1 MKCQTKERLL
11 PGPVVVLM
19 STYNGERFIEEQVR
33 SILEQLPQYGC
44 LLVRDDGSR
53 DRTVDLIRSLG
64 DERVKVICGVNI
76 GFAKSFLTLLQQAPT
91 DAEMVMFSDQDD
103 VWFPHKI
110 ERAWSR
116 LQAVPSGPALYCS
129 AQMLADESLNPL
141 EATPPWPRPPSFVGA
156 LAENIVTGCTAAL
169 NPEAAKLLREGGVPA
184 QVHFHDWW
192 MYLVIA
198 AFGTVVVD
206 DEPTLLYRQHG
217 GNLIGRGAGWWGR
230 HLQIL
235 RFLLKNDW
243 VGIMLGQ
250 VAELQSLY
258 GGRMSP
264 EQRWILSRHFD
275 VRDNLAKPKWRTV
288 LGWTRWRQTWANE
301 VFFRML
307 LMTKRSGIWPPFW
320 RRPE

>member
-1 MKCQTKERLL
+1 MKSMNDHSEKAPR
-11 PGPVVVLM
+11 VVVLM
-19 STYNGERFIEEQVR
+19 STYNGERFLEAQVR
-33 SILEQLPQYGC
+33 SILEQLPQDGR
-44 LLVRDDGSR
+44 LLVRDDGST
-53 DRTVDLIRSLG
+53 DRTVKLLQGFSDSRIQL
-64 DERVKVICGVNI
+64 KCGENL

-91 DAEMVMFSDQDD
+91 DAQMVMFSDQDD
-103 VWFPHKI
+103 VWFPDKI
-110 ERAWSR
+110 ERAWRR
-116 LQAVPSGPALYCS
+116 LRAIPSGPALYCS
-129 AQMLADESLNPL
+129 AQMLADEKLNPL
-141 EATPPWPRPPSFVGA
+141 ERTPAWPRPPSFIGA
-156 LAENIVTGCTAAL
+156 MAENIVTGCTAAL
-169 NPEAAKLLREGGVPA
+169 NTEAANLLREGGVPE

-250 VAELQSLY
+250 IAELQSLY
-258 GGRMSP
+258 GGRLSP
-264 EQRWILSRHFD
+264 EQRRILFRHFV

-288 LGWTRWRQTWANE
+288 LGGTRWRQTWANE
-301 VFFRML
+301 VFFRIL
-307 LMTKRSGIWPPFW
+307 LVTKRTGIWPPFW
-320 RRPE
+320 RRPN

>member
-1 MKCQTKERLL
+1 MIDMNEQNQS
-11 PGPVVVLM
+11 PFGVVVLM
-19 STYNGERFIEEQVR
+19 STYNGERFIEAQVR
-33 SILEQLPQYGC
+33 SILEQLPQDGR

-53 DRTVDLIRSLG
+53 DRTVELIHRLA
-64 DERVKVICGVNI
+64 DARIKVICGVNL
-76 GFAKSFLTLLQQAPT
+76 GFAKSFLTLLQQAPA

-110 ERAWSR
+110 ERAWRR
-116 LQAVPSGPALYCS
+116 LKTIPAGPALYCS
-129 AQMLADESLNPL
+129 AQMLADEKLNPL
-141 EATPPWPRPPSFVGA
+141 EPTPAWPRPPSFIGA

-169 NPEAAKLLREGGVPA
+169 NPEAANLLREGGVPE

-230 HLQIL
+230 HRQIL

-250 VAELQSLY
+250 IAELQTNY
-258 GGRMSP
+258 GKQLRP
-264 EQRWILSRHFD
+264 DQQLLLTHHFE
-275 VRDNLAKPKWRTV
+275 VRNSKARSKWRTV
-288 LGWTRWRQTWANE
+288 FGGTRWRQTLGNE
-301 VFFRML
+301 ILFRFL
-307 LMTKRSGIWPPFW
+307 LASKKISIWPLFW
-320 RRPE
+320 RNV